1 MEHLSN
7 QSGGGN
13 FTCVRCAATGLPTGC
28 CRRSA
33 KESSGTLQESKSKV
47 SSRGYGPVWKKM
59 IQLPGTNGLAIC
71 NGTCRYPV

>member
-7 QSGGGN
+7 QSGSGN

-33 KESSGTLQESKSKV
+33 KESSGTFARIHVQGFKSGI
-47 SSRGYGPVWKKM
+47 RVWNQM

-71 NGTCRYPV
+71 KYMQIPR